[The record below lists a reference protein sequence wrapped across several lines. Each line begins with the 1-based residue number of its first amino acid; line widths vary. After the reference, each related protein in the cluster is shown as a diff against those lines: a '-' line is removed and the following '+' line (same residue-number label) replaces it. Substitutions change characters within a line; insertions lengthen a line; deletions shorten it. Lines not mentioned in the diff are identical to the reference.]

1 MSARATTTTSLPP
14 PLRFSPPSFVES
26 TRAKTDDE
34 RPGRR
39 LHAGYDDAR
48 RLCETGE
55 CEKCRS
61 QVYGEKD
68 IQVRSPPRP
77 AETQLCNFF

>member
-1 MSARATTTTSLPP
+1 MELATGQTAARRA
-14 PLRFSPPSFVES
+14 RRVRAFVES

-55 CEKCRS
+55 CATCRS

-68 IQVRSPPRP
+68 IQVRRLLRPP
-77 AETQLCNFF
+77 ETQLCIF